1 VIVSPQNYIIPCGFS
16 FTEPCSDNVA
26 EYNAL
31 LIKMQLAEE
40 IGVKHLE
47 AHGDS
52 KLIVNQ
58 VHEEYEVLF
67 EDLMLIITQP
77 SI

>member
-1 VIVSPQNYIIPCGFS
+1 VIVSPQNYIIPYGFS

-31 LIKMQLAEE
+31 LIEMQLVEE
-40 IGVKHLE
+40 IGVKHLK
-47 AHGDS
+47 AHSDS

-67 EDLMLIITQP
+67 EDLMIIITQP
-77 SI
+77 ST